1 MFCKVAQLMRFFGA
15 YSSPYQKK
23 GLINAVFVGPADFL
37 YFCSTTVLL
46 LYYYSTSPLPPPPT
60 GGSRRETNP
69 AALPNVNFV
78 WVFCFWLLYVLL
90 FAVVSGIYLC
100 IQRHGFEFG
109 VGARA
114 RDWVRDF
121 IKG

>member
-15 YSSPYQKK
+15 YSSPYRKK

-78 WVFCFWLLYVLL
+78 LCGCFVFGCYMFCFLLSYL
-90 FAVVSGIYLC
+90 VSICAYSVMALSLAWGRGLGTGFGIS
-100 IQRHGFEFG
+100 
-109 VGARA
+109 
-114 RDWVRDF
+114 
-121 IKG
+121 